1 MFGSSI
7 NNRLISR
14 LYDFKGTPFIAL
26 TIGLLFV
33 LEKRYALRRQGQP
46 LLRRLK
52 TNAAVVSTAMPVLR
66 LMLIPAMVKTAEIA
80 DRKNLGLLRIT
91 NLSPLVADALAFLAL
106 DWGNYLWHWLNHRW
120 PLLWR
125 FHQVHH
131 ADLDMDVS
139 TALRF
144 HIGELLA
151 SVPSKG
157 AWILLTGA
165 SPRATLVYEIFFE
178 AANCFHHSNLR
189 LPTQTDARLAR
200 FVVTPR
206 MHGIHHSV
214 IEQETNSNYSVI
226 FTLWDRLHGS
236 LRLDVP
242 QERIT
247 IGLPYLRKHIPAAG
261 LLKMPFTATPS

>member
-1 MFGSSI
+1 MTGTISQ
-7 NNRLISR
+7 LIR
-14 LYDFKGTPFIAL
+14 NVYDLRGTPLIAL
-26 TIGLLFV
+26 TIGVLFV
-33 LEKRYALRRQGQP
+33 LEKRYALRRQQLP
-46 LLRRLK
+46 LLKRLS

-66 LMLIPAMVKTAEIA
+66 LALIPAMVRAA
-80 DRKNLGLLRIT
+80 RLGEQKRLGVLRLL
-91 NLSPLVADALAFLAL
+91 PLPPAATTLLAFLAL
-106 DWGNYLWHWLNHRW
+106 DWGNYLWHWANHRW

-151 SVPSKG
+151 SVPGKG
-157 AWILLTGA
+157 AWVLLIGA
-165 SPRATLVYEIFFE
+165 SPRATLLYEVAFE

-189 LPTQTDARLAR
+189 LPEQTDRSLARL
-200 FVVTPR
+200 FVTPR

-214 IEQETNSNYSVI
+214 VEQETNSNYSVI

-247 IGLPYLRKHIPAAG
+247 IGLPYVRQHLSAPS
-261 LLKMPFTATPS
+261 LLSMPFSPTPQ